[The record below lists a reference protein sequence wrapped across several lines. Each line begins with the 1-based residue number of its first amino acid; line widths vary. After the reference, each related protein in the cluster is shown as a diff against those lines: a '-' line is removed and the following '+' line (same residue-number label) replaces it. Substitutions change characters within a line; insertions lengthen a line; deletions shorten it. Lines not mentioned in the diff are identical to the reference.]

1 MTTIYYNTHKAAEAL
16 GVQERVIRSRIKAGK
31 LKATRV
37 DGRGGGEYRISED
50 EINRYLE
57 GKKA

>member
-1 MTTIYYNTHKAAEAL
+1 MIPPHYNTTQAAEAL

-31 LKATRV
+31 LKATKV
-37 DGRGGGEYRISED
+37 DGRGGGEWRIAEAD
-50 EINRYLE
+50 IKKYLE